1 MKFLPLLFLT
11 SLSLQATPLISSW
24 FTDLSGRYARIYP
37 DNDAMAAQAS
47 VTTWSRGAGIQADP
61 AYAGITEIS
70 FTSTDVFIRTSN
82 LGLHVMG
89 PWYGGNG
96 NLFPNYPANQ
106 ADIYRFPRTP
116 AIPATKTGTGLGV
129 IGYIVDGIALFDSR
143 DAFSYD
149 TSQAVDDGP
158 GAGGAVNGD
167 DVWNRDA
174 YVNESDTFDNA
185 FAHQAGAN
193 QHYHAN
199 SPAIRHFLDDSV
211 DYDPATNIYTE
222 NPNGTHSP
230 IIGWFRDGLPLYG
243 PYGYSDSNDATST
256 VRRMISGYQKRDG
269 SNGSTD
275 LATTGRTTHPQWI
288 VRNDGTSATIAA
300 AFHGP
305 NVSAAIPI
313 GHYLED
319 YAYKGDLGLTLGTD
333 FDLNEYNV
341 RFCVTPEFPA
351 GTWAYFTNIEPDG
364 TPAYPYNIARY
375 YYGTPSGTSPNTVP
389 AEAIIHFEGGPKK
402 ATVIDTISETN
413 TDEVT
418 LVWSAIEG
426 GQYTI
431 DSSTTLEVGSW
442 TGESNDAGPIQEKLT
457 LANNAAAD
465 PKKFYRT
472 KLNSLAAFDQ
482 NGIQN
487 FSFNPGVVHLFHFAT
502 SPALPT
508 EITTITVGG
517 INGTVAAYDPINGL
531 LEVSFDDSTLNI
543 GEYPAIINNSIASTD
558 DYSVSGPNNVLLLI
572 VDDWGIDASELYNT
586 ETGPGIQLAN
596 MPTLKNLVENGLL
609 FTRGYAQP
617 ICSPTR
623 ATMLTGRQPY
633 QHGVGNPQANS
644 TLLASEQ
651 TFPELISA
659 NAPAYGLA
667 SFGKWHLGSGDTGP
681 LDTGGWPNFTGT
693 LTGGV
698 PNYDAWDRIKIENS
712 ILIDSGTAITDL
724 VTSGDYTSPY
734 ATSVQVDEAA
744 SFITDQGAEP
754 WVVWMGFNA
763 PHTPFHD
770 PPANLAPTG
779 GYSTTGTA
787 NKDLYVRM
795 LEALDTEIGRLL
807 ASVDMSKTNIII
819 IGDNGTP
826 GQVDQAPAGGIAEA
840 KGSLN
845 EGGIHVPF
853 FAHGPD
859 ITQTGTSD
867 KLVHVADLFSTV
879 LDLTGVEIPTNL
891 DLNSTSIAPIFNG
904 TDTADRCIIAEKFGL
919 DPTEDGRSLI
929 IDTWPNYKLISI
941 QDVSDPTD
949 TPTYQMYLLGANGV
963 EASTLTTPPNLGD
976 PHEAAYNALVT
987 KDQRLEPDNT
997 VPPETVY
1004 IDLPANCPPLINNRN
1019 GNIVR
1024 PNGITIGGVA
1034 ATYDTGGITA
1044 GGSTTSAARVDE
1056 SGAPDQFSVV
1066 ANFDVSTSGLTSG
1079 QSYDIIVSFPSAG
1092 GNRTFTATNQYLVP

>member
-47 VTTWSRGAGIQADP
+47 VTTWNRGAGIQADP

-70 FTSTDVFIRTSN
+70 STATDVYIRTSN

-89 PWYGGNG
+89 PWYGRNG

-106 ADIYRFPRTP
+106 ADIYRFSRTP
-116 AIPATKTGTGLGV
+116 AIPTTKTGTGLGV
-129 IGYIVDGIALFDSR
+129 IGYMVDGIALFDSR

-167 DVWNRDA
+167 DIWNRDA
-174 YVNESDTFDNA
+174 YINESDTFDNA

-222 NPNGTHSP
+222 NPNGAHSP

-275 LATTGRTTHPQWI
+275 LAATGRTTHPQWI

-319 YAYKGDLGLTLGTD
+319 YAYKGDLGLTPGVD

-402 ATVIDTISETN
+402 ATVIHTISETN

-442 TGESNDAGPIQEKLT
+442 TREANDAGPIQEKLT

-472 KLNSLAAFDQ
+472 KLNSLEPFDQ

-517 INGTVAAYDPINGL
+517 INGTVVAYDPINGL
-531 LEVSFDDSTLNI
+531 LEVSFDDATLNI
-543 GEYPAIINNSIASTD
+543 GEYPAIINSSIASTD

-596 MPTLKNLVENGLL
+596 MPTLKNLADNGLL

-651 TFPELISA
+651 TFPELIST
-659 NAPAYGLA
+659 NAPTYGLA

-698 PNYDAWDRIKIENS
+698 PDYSAWTRVKIENS
-712 ILIDSGTAITDL
+712 ILTDSGTAIADL

-919 DPTEDGRSLI
+919 DPTDDGRSLI

-987 KDQRLEPDNT
+987 KDQRLELDNT
-997 VPPETVY
+997 VPSETVY
-1004 IDLPANCPPLINNRN
+1004 IDLPTNCPPLINNRN

-1024 PNGITIGGVA
+1024 PNGITIGRVA
-1034 ATYDTGGITA
+1034 ATYDTGAITA
-1044 GGSTTSAARVDE
+1044 RGITTSAARVDE

-1079 QSYDIIVSFPSAG
+1079 QSYDIIVSFPGAG